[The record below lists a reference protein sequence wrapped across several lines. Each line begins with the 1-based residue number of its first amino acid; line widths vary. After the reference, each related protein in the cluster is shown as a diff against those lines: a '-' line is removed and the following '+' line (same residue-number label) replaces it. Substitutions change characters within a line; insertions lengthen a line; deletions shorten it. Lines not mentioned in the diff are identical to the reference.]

1 MAVNFIRKIVEED
14 LAQGRCQEAVRTRFP
29 PEPNGYLHIGHAKA
43 ICLNFGIAEEYG
55 GKCNLRFDDTNPEK
69 EEQKYAAAI
78 QEDVRWLGFDW
89 EDRLFHASDYF
100 EALFQYAVELIKMG
114 CAYVDSLS
122 MEAIRARRGT
132 LTEPGQDSPHRN
144 RPVEEN
150 LELFHRMKAGEFDE
164 GDHVLRA
171 KIDMGSPNLNMRDP
185 VLYRIR
191 EADHYRTGAAWRIY
205 PMYDFTHCLSDAI
218 EGVTHSLCS
227 LEFEDHR
234 PLYDWFI
241 DNLAPPA
248 RPRQYEFAR
257 LNLEHTVLSKRKLL
271 ELVRERR
278 VKGWDDPRMPTL
290 SGLRRR
296 GFTPRSIREFCERI
310 GVTKS
315 DAYIDMA
322 ALEHVIREE
331 LDANAPRRMAV
342 LRPLKVVIDNYPEDE
357 EELLDAANHPQ
368 NSGLGSRQV
377 PFAKVLYIERDD
389 FMEEP
394 PRKFFRLAPGREVR
408 LRYAYFITCNE
419 VVKDADTGEVIE
431 LRCSYDPATRGG
443 SAPDGRKVKGTL
455 HWVSA
460 KHALRAEV
468 RLYDR
473 LFSAANPERD
483 GDDWKAWLNPAS
495 EETLTN
501 CFVEPGLAEVAAE
514 ARFQFE
520 RLGYFCADRKDWRPE
535 APVFNRIVPLR
546 DAWAKLRKTE
556 PAPVNEKTTA

>member
-14 LAQGRCQEAVRTRFP
+14 LAQGRCQEVVRTRFP

-43 ICLNFGIAEEYG
+43 ICLNFGIAKEYG

-69 EEQKYAAAI
+69 EEQKYAEAI

-100 EALFQYAVELIKMG
+100 ESLFQYAVELIKMER
-114 CAYVDSLS
+114 AYVDSLS

-150 LELFHRMKAGEFDE
+150 LDLFHRMKAGEFDE

-241 DNLAPPA
+241 DALAPPA

-257 LNLEHTVLSKRKLL
+257 LNLEHTVLSKRKLI

-331 LDANAPRRMAV
+331 LDADAPRRMAV

-368 NSGLGSRQV
+368 NGGLGSRQV
-377 PFAKVLYIERDD
+377 PFAKTLYIERDD

-443 SAPDGRKVKGTL
+443 NAPDGRKVKGAL

-473 LFSAANPERD
+473 LFSVSNPERD
-483 GDDWKAWLNPAS
+483 SDDWKAWLNPAS
-495 EETLTN
+495 VETLTN
-501 CFVEPGLAEVAAE
+501 CFIEPGLAEVAAE
-514 ARFQFE
+514 ERFQFE
-520 RLGYFCADRKDWRPE
+520 RLGYFCADREDWRPE

-556 PAPVNEKTTA
+556 PARVDEKTTA

>member
-14 LAQGRCQEAVRTRFP
+14 LAQGRCQEIVRTRFP

-114 CAYVDSLS
+114 RAYVDSLS

-144 RPVEEN
+144 RPVEES

-377 PFAKVLYIERDD
+377 PFAKALYIERDD

-443 SAPDGRKVKGTL
+443 NAPDGRKVKGTL

-556 PAPVNEKTTA
+556 PAPVNEKTTT

>member
-14 LAQGRCQEAVRTRFP
+14 LAQGRCQDVVRTRFP

-55 GKCNLRFDDTNPEK
+55 GQCNLRFDDTNPEK
-69 EEQKYAAAI
+69 EEQKYAEAI

-100 EALFQYAVELIKMG
+100 ESLFQYAVDLIKMG
-114 CAYVDSLS
+114 RAYVDSLS

-144 RPVEEN
+144 RSVEEN

-218 EGVTHSLCS
+218 EGVSHSLCS

-241 DNLAPPA
+241 DNLAPLA

-257 LNLEHTVLSKRKLL
+257 LNLEHTVLSKRKLI

-278 VKGWDDPRMPTL
+278 VQGWDDPRMPTL

-331 LDANAPRRMAV
+331 LDADAPRRMAV

-368 NSGLGSRQV
+368 NGGMGSRQV
-377 PFAKVLYIERDD
+377 PFAKTLYIERDD

-394 PRKFFRLAPGREVR
+394 PRKFFRLAPGRETR

-419 VVKDADTGEVIE
+419 VIKDEDTGAVIE

-443 SAPDGRKVKGTL
+443 SAPDGRKVKSTL

-473 LFSAANPERD
+473 LFSVANPERD

-495 EETLTN
+495 VETLTN
-501 CFVEPGLAEVAAE
+501 CFIEPGLAEVAAE

-520 RLGYFCADRKDWRPE
+520 RLGYFCADRNDWRPE

-546 DAWAKLRKTE
+546 DAWAKLRKT
-556 PAPVNEKTTA
+556 

>member
-114 CAYVDSLS
+114 RAYVDSLS

-144 RPVEEN
+144 RPVEES

-342 LRPLKVVIDNYPEDE
+342 LRPLKVVIDNYPEDK

-377 PFAKVLYIERDD
+377 PFAKALYIERDD

-443 SAPDGRKVKGTL
+443 SAPDGRKVKGAL

>member
-100 EALFQYAVELIKMG
+100 ESLFQYAVELIKMG
-114 CAYVDSLS
+114 RAYVDSLS

-144 RPVEEN
+144 RPVGES
-150 LELFHRMKAGEFDE
+150 LDLFHRMKAGEFDE

-342 LRPLKVVIDNYPEDE
+342 LRPLKVVIDNYPEDK

-377 PFAKVLYIERDD
+377 PFAKALYIERDD

-443 SAPDGRKVKGTL
+443 SAPDGRKVKGAL

>member
-14 LAQGRCQEAVRTRFP
+14 LAQGRCQGVVRTRFP

-55 GKCNLRFDDTNPEK
+55 GQCNLRFDDTNPEK

-89 EDRLFHASDYF
+89 DDRLFHASDYF
-100 EALFQYAVELIKMG
+100 EALFQHAVALIKMG
-114 CAYVDSLS
+114 RAYVDSLS

-144 RPVEEN
+144 RPVAEN
-150 LELFHRMKAGEFDE
+150 LELFHRMRAGEFDE
-164 GDHVLRA
+164 GDYVLRA

-191 EADHYRTGAAWRIY
+191 KARHYRTGATWRIY

-234 PLYDWFI
+234 PLYDWLI

-257 LNLEHTVLSKRKLL
+257 LNLEYTVLSKRKLI

-278 VKGWDDPRMPTL
+278 VQGWDDPRMPTL

-331 LDANAPRRMAV
+331 LDADAPRRMAV

-357 EELLDAANHPQ
+357 EELLEAANHPQ
-368 NSGLGSRQV
+368 NEGMGSRQI
-377 PFAKVLYIERDD
+377 PFAKTLYIERDD

-419 VVKDADTGEVIE
+419 VVKDADTGAVIE

-443 SAPDGRKVKGTL
+443 NAPDGRKVKSTL

-473 LFSAANPERD
+473 LFSVANPERD

-495 EETLTN
+495 VETLTN
-501 CFVEPGLAEVAAE
+501 CFIEPGLAEVASE

-520 RLGYFCADRKDWRPE
+520 RLGYFCADSKDWSPE
-535 APVFNRIVPLR
+535 VPVFNRIAPLR

-556 PAPVNEKTTA
+556 PAPVNEKTSA

>member
-100 EALFQYAVELIKMG
+100 ESLFQYAVELIKMG
-114 CAYVDSLS
+114 RAYVDSLS

-144 RPVEEN
+144 RPVEES

-342 LRPLKVVIDNYPEDE
+342 LRPLKVVIDNYPENE

-377 PFAKVLYIERDD
+377 PFAKALYIERDD

-419 VVKDADTGEVIE
+419 VVKDADSGEVIE

-443 SAPDGRKVKGTL
+443 NAPDGRKVKGAL

-520 RLGYFCADRKDWRPE
+520 RLGYFCADRKDWRSE

-556 PAPVNEKTTA
+556 SAPVNEKTTA

>member
-14 LAQGRCQEAVRTRFP
+14 LAQGRCQEVVRTRFP

-55 GKCNLRFDDTNPEK
+55 GQCNLRFDDTNPEK
-69 EEQKYAAAI
+69 EEQKYAEAI

-100 EALFQYAVELIKMG
+100 EALFQYAVDLIKMER
-114 CAYVDSLS
+114 AYVDSLS

-150 LELFHRMKAGEFDE
+150 LDLFHRMKAGEFDE

-191 EADHYRTGAAWRIY
+191 AADHYRTGATWRIY

-257 LNLEHTVLSKRKLL
+257 LNLEHTVLSKRKLI

-278 VKGWDDPRMPTL
+278 VQGWDDPRMPTL

-331 LDANAPRRMAV
+331 LDADAPRRMAV

-368 NSGLGSRQV
+368 NGGMGSRQV
-377 PFAKVLYIERDD
+377 PFAKTLYIERDD

-394 PRKFFRLAPGREVR
+394 PRKFFRLAPGREAR

-419 VVKDADTGEVIE
+419 VIKDADTGALLE

-443 SAPDGRKVKGTL
+443 SAPDGRKVKSTL

-460 KHALRAEV
+460 RHALRAEV

-473 LFSAANPERD
+473 LFSVANPERD
-483 GDDWKAWLNPAS
+483 GDDWKASLNPAS
-495 EETLTN
+495 VETLTN

-520 RLGYFCADRKDWRPE
+520 RLGYFCADRNDWRPE

-546 DAWAKLRKTE
+546 DAWAKLRKT
-556 PAPVNEKTTA
+556 

>member
-100 EALFQYAVELIKMG
+100 ESLFQYAVELIKMG
-114 CAYVDSLS
+114 RAYVDSLS

-144 RPVEEN
+144 RPVEES
-150 LELFHRMKAGEFDE
+150 LDLFHRMKAGEFDE

-234 PLYDWFI
+234 PLYDWLI

-377 PFAKVLYIERDD
+377 PFAKALYIERDD

-495 EETLTN
+495 EEALTN

-556 PAPVNEKTTA
+556 SAPVNEKTTA

>member
-144 RPVEEN
+144 RPVEES
-150 LELFHRMKAGEFDE
+150 LDLFHRMKAGEFDE

>member
-14 LAQGRCQEAVRTRFP
+14 LAQGHCQEVVRTRFP

-69 EEQKYAAAI
+69 EEQKYAEAI

-100 EALFQYAVELIKMG
+100 EALFQHAVELIKMG
-114 CAYVDSLS
+114 RAYVDSLS
-122 MEAIRARRGT
+122 MEEIRARRGT

-144 RPVEEN
+144 RPVEES
-150 LELFHRMKAGEFDE
+150 LDLFHRMKAGEFDE

-241 DNLAPPA
+241 DALAPPA

-257 LNLEHTVLSKRKLL
+257 LNLEHTVLSKRKLI

-331 LDANAPRRMAV
+331 LDADAPRRMAV

-368 NSGLGSRQV
+368 NGALGSRQV
-377 PFAKVLYIERDD
+377 PFAKTLYIERDD
-389 FMEEP
+389 FMEVP

-443 SAPDGRKVKGTL
+443 NAPDGRKVRGAL

-473 LFSAANPERD
+473 LFSVSNPERD

-495 EETLTN
+495 VETLTN
-501 CFVEPGLAEVAAE
+501 CFVEPGLAEVVAE
-514 ARFQFE
+514 ERFQFE
-520 RLGYFCADRKDWRPE
+520 RLGYFCADREDWRPE

-546 DAWAKLRKTE
+546 DAWAKLRKAE
-556 PAPVNEKTTA
+556 PAKEGHANQ

>member
-100 EALFQYAVELIKMG
+100 ESLFQYAVELIKMG
-114 CAYVDSLS
+114 RAYVDSLS

-144 RPVEEN
+144 RPVEES
-150 LELFHRMKAGEFDE
+150 LDLFHRMKAGEFDE

-342 LRPLKVVIDNYPEDE
+342 LRPLKVVIDNYPEDK

-377 PFAKVLYIERDD
+377 PFAKALYIERDD

-443 SAPDGRKVKGTL
+443 NAPDGRKVKGTL

-501 CFVEPGLAEVAAE
+501 CFVEPGLAEIAAE

-556 PAPVNEKTTA
+556 LAPVNEKATA

>member
-114 CAYVDSLS
+114 RAYVDSLS

-144 RPVEEN
+144 RPVEES
-150 LELFHRMKAGEFDE
+150 LDLFHRMKAGEFDE

-342 LRPLKVVIDNYPEDE
+342 LRPLKVVIDNYPEDK

-377 PFAKVLYIERDD
+377 PFAKALYIERDD

-443 SAPDGRKVKGTL
+443 SAPDGRKVKGAL

-556 PAPVNEKTTA
+556 SAPVNEEATA

>member
-14 LAQGRCQEAVRTRFP
+14 LAQGRCQGIVRTRFP

-69 EEQKYAAAI
+69 EEQKYAEAI

-89 EDRLFHASDYF
+89 EERLFHASDYF
-100 EALFQYAVELIKMG
+100 EALFQYAIELIKMG
-114 CAYVDSLS
+114 RAYVDSLS

-150 LELFHRMKAGEFDE
+150 LELFHKMKAGEFDE
-164 GDHVLRA
+164 GDYVLRA
-171 KIDMGSPNLNMRDP
+171 KIDMGAPNLNMRDP

-257 LNLEHTVLSKRKLL
+257 LNLEHTVLSKRKLI

-331 LDANAPRRMAV
+331 LDAKAPRRMAV

-368 NSGLGSRQV
+368 NDGLGSRQV
-377 PFAKVLYIERDD
+377 PFAKTLYIERDD

-394 PRKFFRLAPGREVR
+394 PRKFFRLAPGREAR

-443 SAPDGRKVKGTL
+443 NAPDGRKVKGAL

-495 EETLTN
+495 VETLTN

-520 RLGYFCADRKDWRPE
+520 RLGYFCADREDWRPE

-546 DAWAKLRKTE
+546 DSWAKLRKT
-556 PAPVNEKTTA
+556 

>member
-100 EALFQYAVELIKMG
+100 ESLFQYAVELIKMG
-114 CAYVDSLS
+114 RAYVDSLS

-144 RPVEEN
+144 RPVEES
-150 LELFHRMKAGEFDE
+150 LDLFHRMKAGEFDE

-377 PFAKVLYIERDD
+377 PFAKALYIERDD

-394 PRKFFRLAPGREVR
+394 PPKFFRLAPGREVR

-443 SAPDGRKVKGTL
+443 NAPDGRKVKGTL

-495 EETLTN
+495 EEALTN

-520 RLGYFCADRKDWRPE
+520 RLGYFCADRKDWRNE

>member
-100 EALFQYAVELIKMG
+100 ESLFQYAVELIKMG
-114 CAYVDSLS
+114 RAYVDSLS

-144 RPVEEN
+144 RPVEES
-150 LELFHRMKAGEFDE
+150 LDLFHRMKAGEFDE

-377 PFAKVLYIERDD
+377 PFAKALYIERDD

-443 SAPDGRKVKGTL
+443 NAPDGRKVKGAL

-520 RLGYFCADRKDWRPE
+520 RLGYFCADRKDWHPE

>member
-14 LAQGRCQEAVRTRFP
+14 LAQGRCQGVVRTRFP

-69 EEQKYAAAI
+69 EEQKYAEAI

-89 EDRLFHASDYF
+89 EERLFHASDYF
-100 EALFQYAVELIKMG
+100 EALFQYAIELIKMG
-114 CAYVDSLS
+114 RAYVDSLS

-150 LELFHRMKAGEFDE
+150 LELFHKMKAGEFDE
-164 GDHVLRA
+164 GDYVLRA
-171 KIDMGSPNLNMRDP
+171 KIDMGAPNLNMRDP

-257 LNLEHTVLSKRKLL
+257 LNLEHTVLSKRKLI

-278 VKGWDDPRMPTL
+278 VKGWDDPRLPTL

-331 LDANAPRRMAV
+331 LDAKAPRRMAV

-368 NSGLGSRQV
+368 NDGLGSRQV
-377 PFAKVLYIERDD
+377 PFAKALYIERDD

-394 PRKFFRLAPGREVR
+394 PRKFFRLAPGREAR

-443 SAPDGRKVKGTL
+443 HAPDGRKVKGAL

-495 EETLTN
+495 VETLTN
-501 CFVEPGLAEVAAE
+501 CLIEPGLAEVAAE

-520 RLGYFCADRKDWRPE
+520 RLGYFCADREDWRPE

-546 DAWAKLRKTE
+546 DSWAKLRKT
-556 PAPVNEKTTA
+556 

>member
-114 CAYVDSLS
+114 RAYVDSLS

-144 RPVEEN
+144 RPVEES
-150 LELFHRMKAGEFDE
+150 LDLFHKMKAGEFDE

-342 LRPLKVVIDNYPEDE
+342 LRPLKVVIDNYPEDK

-377 PFAKVLYIERDD
+377 PFAKALYIERDD

-443 SAPDGRKVKGTL
+443 SAPDGRKVKGAL

-556 PAPVNEKTTA
+556 PVPVNEKATA